1 MVYVRFPLFKE
12 TTMYLW
18 GDRASGLNPDMV
30 PYIAEVAKAVACHVP
45 EALSA
50 RVIYGY
56 WERKW
61 KLQGL

>member
-1 MVYVRFPLFKE
+1 
-12 TTMYLW
+12 MYLW
-18 GDRASGLNPDMV
+18 GEGASGLNPDMV

-56 WERKW
+56 WKRKR